1 MGRRSAR
8 SSEAAWFGLALALG
22 SACSRETPSPA
33 ATAPTSTP
41 TVVSG
46 SISPVMTLEPLGRT
60 RIPNDGTNARSRVL
74 SPDDANLTD
83 SRKGWEWSDRC
94 YKELRA
100 GKLGWAGA
108 ACDRGLA
115 LSELDPKAQRAL
127 LYNEGLVAEQ
137 AGDKESARG
146 WLRTSL
152 GVQSAGITGR
162 AEVIAALARVSEA
175 SIETVASRTFPCGRV
190 RCRAD
195 QMCCDGDYCDAD
207 DDHSEHG
214 PGPCPL
220 SGSRC
225 DFRTGEP
232 CVAPE
237 RCKLVTWSPSINTPE
252 CTK

>member
-1 MGRRSAR
+1 MRTRSAR
-8 SSEAAWFGLALALG
+8 ISEGAWLGLALALG
-22 SACSRETPSPA
+22 SSCSRERPSPA
-33 ATAPTSTP
+33 PSATTP
-41 TVVSG
+41 AAASA
-46 SISPVMTLEPLGRT
+46 SISAVVTPQPSGRA
-60 RIPNDGTNARSRVL
+60 RIPNDGTNTRSRVL

-94 YKELRA
+94 YKEFRA

-115 LSELDPKAQRAL
+115 LSELDPKARRAL

-146 WLRTSL
+146 WLRSSL
-152 GVQSAGITGR
+152 AVQAADNVGR

-175 SIETVASRTFPCGRV
+175 PIETVASRTFPCGRV
-190 RCRAD
+190 RCRTD

-220 SGSRC
+220 GGTRC

-237 RCKLVTWSPSINTPE
+237 RCKLGKWSPSINTPE